1 MSGPSERAGQA
12 VLLPVQPFPRSARC
26 PLVLQSLA
34 CGGLCTRGNLG
45 KGDPLRVPRCIPSG
59 LSGAHLS
66 PIPTQPISPGSRLV
80 TWLWV
85 RGSLRT
91 GGNDWPLHH
100 QSGGAFQLLPTPTM
114 TGETSLLPW
123 PPSTLHA
130 DTCSG
135 KAEGACLPLGT
146 QPLPRGQPSV
156 DWMPAMVFAHGDDQ
170 GASSAPLDTR
180 RQPHA
185 DWRASLT
192 TLSVRNGAISDK

>member
-1 MSGPSERAGQA
+1 MQ
-12 VLLPVQPFPRSARC
+12 PVRPFPRSARC
-26 PLVLQSLA
+26 PHVLQSLA

-45 KGDPLRVPRCIPSG
+45 KGNPLRVPRCIPSG

-85 RGSLRT
+85 RGRLRT

-100 QSGGAFQLLPTPTM
+100 QSGGAFLLLPTPAM
-114 TGETSLLPW
+114 TGETSALPRT
-123 PPSTLHA
+123 PSTLHA

-135 KAEGACLPLGT
+135 RAEGACLPLGT

-156 DWMPAMVFAHGDDQ
+156 DWMPAMVFAHGDNQ
-170 GASSAPLDTR
+170 GASSAPLDSR

-185 DWRASLT
+185 GWRAAAFFSCDLARGHCARSCSLWVFCH
-192 TLSVRNGAISDK
+192 LEK